1 MILFFLAQ
9 NPAHAIGECSTPFAN
24 VMLRNRLSAANEALE
39 AGDLQSMHNQLE
51 SINLSISCLIQP
63 LNRMLSVK
71 YHMLMGTE
79 NWLNQQTDAASNHF
93 AAVKHLHPTSEIPA
107 MWLPEDERLRVF
119 YDEIT
124 PSEEFKSHE
133 PPENAMYYFDGQANN
148 EQPLYR
154 PSLYQYVVDDRALQT
169 VLLSPGELLPEAP
182 APQEKPEAAS
192 ILSSEETGEEGA
204 EGVDGVVE
212 GEEVSVD
219 PLSPEA
225 LAPTNIRPSLL
236 APTIS
241 GVPFSNN
248 IYITSGMVFGAMSL
262 SRAAM
267 AMAATKRYNDNL
279 LVESNTQLELLNE
292 IKDLRQQSVRRS
304 SLYALTGIGLSTYGV
319 LQWEW

>member
-1 MILFFLAQ
+1 M
-9 NPAHAIGECSTPFAN
+9 
-24 VMLRNRLSAANEALE
+24 
-39 AGDLQSMHNQLE
+39 
-51 SINLSISCLIQP
+51 
-63 LNRMLSVK
+63 
-71 YHMLMGTE
+71 
-79 NWLNQQTDAASNHF
+79 
-93 AAVKHLHPTSEIPA
+93 
-107 MWLPEDERLRVF
+107 PEDERLRVF

-133 PPENAMYYFDGQANN
+133 PPENVMYYFDGQANN
-148 EQPLYR
+148 QQPLYR
-154 PSLYQYVVDDRALQT
+154 PSLHQYVVDDRALQT

-192 ILSSEETGEEGA
+192 ILSSEEAGESGEGLV
-204 EGVDGVVE
+204 EGVDGAVV
-212 GEEVSVD
+212 GDEEAVGT
-219 PLSPEA
+219 LSPED
-225 LAPTNIRPSLL
+225 LAPTNVRPSLL
-236 APTIS
+236 TPTIS